1 MIILDTQINLL
12 ENKNVIRKN
21 EISLKLKEIDKY

>member
-12 ENKNVIRKN
+12 ENKNVVRKN